1 MAGACASPAQENAM
15 KLLRW
20 TIAGASFYVI
30 YKYSIG
36 KKAKGEGVLVSPE
49 KVQAD
54 VAEGKDINE
63 PAPAKPKAKTK
74 PRRKTSKPE
83 G

>member
-1 MAGACASPAQENAM
+1 M

-20 TIAGASFYVI
+20 TIAGASFYVV

-54 VAEGKDINE
+54 IAEGKGIDG
-63 PAPAKPKAKTK
+63 PAPTKPKPRSK
-74 PRRKTSKPE
+74 PRRKAAKTRPE
-83 G
+83 A

>member
-1 MAGACASPAQENAM
+1 M

-20 TIAGASFYVI
+20 TIAGASFYVV

-36 KKAKGEGVLVSPE
+36 KKAKGKEVLVSPE

-54 VAEGKDINE
+54 VAEGKGIDE
-63 PAPAKPKAKTK
+63 PAPEKPAKPKAR
-74 PRRKTSKPE
+74 PRRKTTNAKPE
-83 G
+83 A

>member
-1 MAGACASPAQENAM
+1 M
-15 KLLRW
+15 KLMRW

-49 KVQAD
+49 KVQAE
-54 VAEGKDINE
+54 VAEGKAIDR
-63 PAPAKPKAKTK
+63 AATVKPAKPKAK
-74 PRRKTSKPE
+74 PRRPTTKAKPE
-83 G
+83 A

>member
-1 MAGACASPAQENAM
+1 M

-54 VAEGKDINE
+54 VAEGKGIDGS
-63 PAPAKPKAKTK
+63 APAKAKPKPKAK
-74 PRRKTSKPE
+74 PRRKVTKPAS
-83 G
+83 

>member
-1 MAGACASPAQENAM
+1 M

-20 TIAGASFYVI
+20 TIAGASFYVV

-36 KKAKGEGVLVSPE
+36 KKAKGEGVLISPE

-54 VAEGKDINE
+54 VAEGKGIAK
-63 PAPAKPKAKTK
+63 PIAKPAKPKPKPK
-74 PRRKTSKPE
+74 PRRKTTKPE
-83 G
+83 A

>member
-1 MAGACASPAQENAM
+1 M

-20 TIAGASFYVI
+20 TIAGASFYVV

-36 KKAKGEGVLVSPE
+36 KKSKGEGVLVSPE

-54 VAEGKDINE
+54 VAEGKGIDS
-63 PAPAKPKAKTK
+63 PTAKPAKPKPKAK
-74 PRRKTSKPE
+74 PRRRTAKPE
-83 G
+83 A

>member
-1 MAGACASPAQENAM
+1 M

-20 TIAGASFYVI
+20 TIAGASFYVV

-54 VAEGKDINE
+54 VAEGKGIDE
-63 PAPAKPKAKTK
+63 TAAAKPAKPKAKAKAK
-74 PRRKTSKPE
+74 PRRPAAKAKPE
-83 G
+83 S

>member
-1 MAGACASPAQENAM
+1 M

-20 TIAGASFYVI
+20 TIAGASFYVV

-36 KKAKGEGVLVSPE
+36 KKAKGRGVLVSPE

-54 VAEGKDINE
+54 VAEGKDITE
-63 PAPAKPKAKTK
+63 PAPTNAAKPKAKAK
-74 PRRKTSKPE
+74 PRRKVTGPD

>member
-1 MAGACASPAQENAM
+1 M

-20 TIAGASFYVI
+20 TIAGASFYVV

-54 VAEGKDINE
+54 VAEGKGIDESTASE
-63 PAPAKPKAKTK
+63 PTKPKAKL
-74 PRRKTSKPE
+74 RRASAKAKSPA
-83 G
+83 

>member
-1 MAGACASPAQENAM
+1 M

-54 VAEGKDINE
+54 MAEGKDIGE
-63 PAPAKPKAKTK
+63 PSPAQTVKPKAKAK
-74 PRRKTSKPE
+74 PRRKTTKPA

>member
-1 MAGACASPAQENAM
+1 M

-20 TIAGASFYVI
+20 TIAGASFYVV

-49 KVQAD
+49 RVQAD
-54 VAEGKDINE
+54 VAEGKGIKE
-63 PAPAKPKAKTK
+63 PASTKPTKSKPKTK
-74 PRRKTSKPE
+74 PQRRTT
-83 G
+83 

>member
-1 MAGACASPAQENAM
+1 M

-20 TIAGASFYVI
+20 TIAGASFYVV

-54 VAEGKDINE
+54 VAEGKGIDQ
-63 PAPAKPKAKTK
+63 PAATKASKPKAKAKARPRTTK
-74 PRRKTSKPE
+74 ANPE
-83 G
+83 A

>member
-1 MAGACASPAQENAM
+1 M

-20 TIAGASFYVI
+20 TIAGASFYVV

-54 VAEGKDINE
+54 VAEGRDISD
-63 PAPAKPKAKTK
+63 PAPEKPTKPKSRS
-74 PRRKTSKPE
+74 RRKTGKAE

>member
-1 MAGACASPAQENAM
+1 M

-20 TIAGASFYVI
+20 TIAGASFYVV

-36 KKAKGEGVLVSPE
+36 KKAKGEGVLVSPD

-63 PAPAKPKAKTK
+63 PAPVQAKPKTKAK
-74 PRRKTSKPE
+74 PRRNAAKPDT
-83 G
+83 

>member
-1 MAGACASPAQENAM
+1 M

-20 TIAGASFYVI
+20 TIAGASFYVV

-49 KVQAD
+49 AVQAD
-54 VAEGKDINE
+54 VAEGKGIADS
-63 PAPAKPKAKTK
+63 APAKPKSK
-74 PRRKTSKPE
+74 PRRKSAKAKSE
-83 G
+83 S

>member
-1 MAGACASPAQENAM
+1 M

-20 TIAGASFYVI
+20 TIAGASFYVV

-49 KVQAD
+49 AVQAD
-54 VAEGKDINE
+54 VAEGKGIADS
-63 PAPAKPKAKTK
+63 APAKPAKPKSK
-74 PRRKTSKPE
+74 PRRKSAKAKSE
-83 G
+83 S

>member
-1 MAGACASPAQENAM
+1 M

-20 TIAGASFYVI
+20 TIAGASFFVV

-36 KKAKGEGVLVSPE
+36 KKAQGEGVLVSPE
-49 KVQAD
+49 RVQAD
-54 VAEGKDINE
+54 VAEGKGIDE
-63 PAPAKPKAKTK
+63 PAPKPAKAKPKAK
-74 PRRKTSKPE
+74 PRRKTTKPE